1 MSDID
6 KATKIKNRIERMKKD
21 THRAEGAFETIM
33 NSIKKD
39 FECDT
44 LEEAEETLEQLKEE
58 LSESRNKLMQETVKL
73 QRELNQIT

>member
-44 LEEAEETLEQLKEE
+44 LEEAEETLDKLKEVVT
-58 LSESRNKLMQETVKL
+58 KLEQ
-73 QRELNQIT
+73 ELNNESV